1 MGEGERPK
9 APSSA
14 APLVRESF
22 HRHEPDEPLLQAY
35 FKNLYHRTMDEAY
48 GLAFDRVAAALR
60 EGGQVLDCGA
70 NTGGSLSRLQS
81 LVDLESTRYQGIEW
95 NAECVR
101 AAQAKGLNVIQGDLN
116 RPLPFESEQFRCV
129 FGLSVLEHLLNGC
142 AFMKECH
149 RVLEPNGTLVLLTP
163 NISTFFTIALL
174 LVGKMPSSGPHPDS
188 NALLAGEELF
198 KVSSTDLVHDTES
211 ETPMHR
217 HLVVFSFR
225 VLRRYLSMLGFAEV
239 KGYGFGLYP
248 FPHFLQPGLEKLDP
262 YHCHQMVF
270 LAKK

>member
-1 MGEGERPK
+1 
-9 APSSA
+9 
-14 APLVRESF
+14 
-22 HRHEPDEPLLQAY
+22 
-35 FKNLYHRTMDEAY
+35 MDEAY
-48 GLAFDRVAAALR
+48 GLAFDRIAEALR
-60 EGGQVLDCGA
+60 DGGQVLDCGA

-81 LVDLESTRYQGIEW
+81 LVDLDSTRYQGIEW

-101 AAQAKGLNVIQGDLN
+101 EAQAKGLNVIQGDLN

-129 FGLSVLEHLLNGC
+129 FGLSVLEHLFNGC

-163 NISTFFTIALL
+163 NISTFFTIGLL

-188 NALLAGEELF
+188 NALVTGEEVF
-198 KVSSTDLVHDTES
+198 KVSDPGLLPDTES
-211 ETPMHR
+211 DTPVHR

-225 VLRRYLSMLGFAEV
+225 VLRRYLRMLGFSEIE
-239 KGYGFGLYP
+239 GYGFGLYP
-248 FPHFLQPGLEKLDP
+248 FPNIMQPVLEKLDP

-270 LAKK
+270 VARK